1 MQSKRHMK
9 RFDSR
14 TVTMKND
21 KIRVGFIG
29 ANPPTNDVPAQSPT
43 RIGRQP
49 FDVIIVGGGSAGAV
63 LAMPLSA
70 DAQHV

>member
-29 ANPPTNDVPAQSPT
+29 ANPPTKLRSGPITDPYWQT
-43 RIGRQP
+43 TLRRH
-49 FDVIIVGGGSAGAV
+49 IVGGGSAGAV